1 MKQKEYHIDGMNCS
15 SCTVHV
21 EKSVKDIPGITNIQV
36 NLLKNS
42 LSFSYDESK
51 HQIDDEVI
59 VQKVNSAGYKATS
72 EQSSEKS
79 VKSENTYKKEYE
91 KEKKRRTR
99 QLILSI
105 AFALPL
111 MYVAM
116 SDMLFLPLFSLF
128 KGDVGTFYFASLQM
142 VLALGVMIVNKV
154 TITSGFRTLMK
165 RKPTMDSLIA
175 IGSVAA
181 FAYGIINIFSL
192 ISPLYYQDSASIM
205 ALRHSLYFESA
216 GMILTLVLVG
226 KYLEFLAKG
235 RTSEA
240 IEKLLNLT
248 PDTATVL
255 RDGEE
260 VIIASTDV
268 VVGET
273 IIVRP
278 GSVFPVDG
286 VITKGN
292 SSVDAS
298 SLTGESLPVEK
309 GVGDEVFATT
319 VNTSGYVEI
328 EATKVG
334 SETIFSNIIKLVEQA
349 SSSKAPIAHLADTI
363 SSYFVPIVIT
373 ISIIT
378 TLVWFIISGSF
389 PFSLS
394 FGIAVLVISCP
405 CALGLATPTAI
416 MVGIGKMSESGILV
430 RHSRAIQGLSK
441 VDTVVFDKTG
451 TITSGALSVKEFI
464 TSPEVDREEA
474 LSLAYSLEKRSEHPI
489 AKAIVRWAEENSIKE
504 VDFSE
509 TTTFIGNGITGIYNG
524 ETIKAGSDRYLQDL
538 GVTIPKSVEKWEK
551 DGSIVVHFAKE
562 SEYMGSAVISDT
574 LKKSSKEAISELKKR
589 GFDVILLTGDSEVAA
604 NSIAAQVGID
614 TVHARVLP
622 DGKEKVIIDLQ
633 QSGKKVAFV
642 GDGINDAVSLTRADV
657 GIAIH
662 GASDIAI
669 ESTDIVLL
677 KDDVMDVLRAID
689 MSKRVLRVIK
699 QNLFWALF
707 YNVAGIPLA
716 AGIFYVPFALSLSPM
731 FAAFAMSISSLF
743 VVTNALR
750 LKNYKYIYH
759 KEDTTMYSKEILI
772 EGMMCNHCVNHVQK
786 GLESIEGVSAVVE
799 LDKKKAT
806 VTSANEMNED
816 ELKAKIVEAGY
827 TVTAIKG

>member
-1 MKQKEYHIDGMNCS
+1 MQQKEYHIDGMNCS

-42 LSFSYDESK
+42 LTFSYDESK
-51 HQIDDEVI
+51 TAIEDDEV
-59 VQKVNSAGYKATS
+59 VQKVNSAGYKAIP
-72 EQSSEKS
+72 EQVSEKPL
-79 VKSENTYKKEYE
+79 KQENTYQKEYL
-91 KEKKRRTR
+91 KEKKRRTA

-105 AFALPL
+105 SFAIPL

-116 SDMLFLPLFSLF
+116 SDMLFLPFFSLF
-128 KGDVGTFYFASLQM
+128 KGDEGTFYFAALQM
-142 VLALGVMIVNKV
+142 FLALGVLIVNKA
-154 TITSGFRTLMK
+154 TISSGFRTLIK

-175 IGSVAA
+175 LGSVAA
-181 FAYGIINIFSL
+181 FVYGIINIFSL
-192 ISPLYYQDSASIM
+192 IGPLYNRDSAAIM

-235 RTSEA
+235 RTSAA
-240 IEKLLNLT
+240 IEKLLNLS
-248 PDTATVL
+248 PDTAVVL
-255 RDGEE
+255 RDNKE
-260 VIIASTDV
+260 VTISSSDV
-268 VVGET
+268 VVGDC
-273 IIVRP
+273 IIVRG
-278 GSVFPVDG
+278 GSRFPVDG

-292 SSVDAS
+292 ASVDAS

-319 VNTSGYVEI
+319 VNTVGYVEI

-334 SETIFSNIIKLVEQA
+334 SETTFSNIIRLVEQA
-349 SSSKAPIAHLADTI
+349 SGSKAPIAHLADTI

-373 ISIIT
+373 ISLIT
-378 TLVWFIISGSF
+378 TIVWFLISGSF

-441 VDTVVFDKTG
+441 IDTVVFDKTG
-451 TITSGALSVKEFI
+451 TITTGNLSVKEFI
-464 TSPEVDREEA
+464 TGESVMRETA
-474 LSLAYSLEKRSEHPI
+474 LQLAYSIEKRSEHPI
-489 AKAIVRWAEENSIKE
+489 AKAIVAWGDENNIKE
-504 VDFSE
+504 VDFEE
-509 TTTFIGNGITGIYNG
+509 TTTLVGNGISGIYQG
-524 ETIKAGSDRYLQDL
+524 DTVLGGSDVFLENEGIR
-538 GVTIPKSVEKWEK
+538 IPLSVKDVEK
-551 DGSIVVHFAKE
+551 DGNIVVHFALNKE
-562 SEYMGSAVISDT
+562 YIGSAVISDT
-574 LKKSSKEAISELKKR
+574 VKKSSKRAIDELKKR

-604 NSIAAQVGID
+604 KSIASQVGIES
-614 TVHARVLP
+614 VFARVLP
-622 DGKEKVIIDLQ
+622 DGKERVILELQ
-633 QSGKKVAFV
+633 EKGKKVAFV
-642 GDGINDAVSLTRADV
+642 GDGINDAVSLMRADV

-669 ESTDIVLL
+669 ESGDIVLL

-689 MSKRVLRVIK
+689 MSKRTLRVIK

-707 YNVAGIPLA
+707 YNVLGIPLA
-716 AGIFYVPFALSLSPM
+716 AGLLYVPFSLALSPM

-750 LKNYKYIYH
+750 LKKYRYNYY
-759 KEDTTMYSKEILI
+759 KEDTSMYSKEISI
-772 EGMMCNHCVNHVQK
+772 EGMMCNHCVNHVKK

-806 VTSANEMNED
+806 VSSNQPVSD
-816 ELKAKIVEAGY
+816 EELTHKIVEAGY
-827 TVTAIKG
+827 TVSHIQ